1 MKVHETFKEYIWL
14 VNTIRR
20 ARRITF
26 EDIQEKWLETELSGG
41 VEYAKST
48 FHRHKDAIQDI
59 FGIYID
65 CDRKNGYKY
74 FIGNDH
80 VLREDSVQNWMI
92 STLTVN
98 NIVGE
103 SLSVQDRIVL
113 EQIPCDDFL
122 QMLIDAMKKKV
133 RVAVAYRKYGTDDIS
148 HSDFEPYCIKLF
160 ERRWYVLG
168 HFHRDATP
176 EKEERDY
183 FAMFSFDRIQEMS
196 LTTTKF
202 EVNPDFDAKAFFD
215 ECYGV
220 VVGDGTPVEHIEL
233 RAFGKQR
240 FYLRDL
246 PLHHTQREIAI
257 AEDYAD
263 FAMDVRPT
271 YDLLGKL
278 MSLGKYV
285 KVLEPQYIADRLR
298 QQLQEAADV
307 YNE

>member
-133 RVAVAYRKYGTDDIS
+133 RVAVAYRKYGTDDVS
-148 HSDFEPYCIKLF
+148 HSNFEPYCIKLF

-233 RAFGKQR
+233 RAFDKQR

-257 AEDYAD
+257 GEDYAD

-285 KVLEPQYIADRLR
+285 KVLEPQSIADRLR